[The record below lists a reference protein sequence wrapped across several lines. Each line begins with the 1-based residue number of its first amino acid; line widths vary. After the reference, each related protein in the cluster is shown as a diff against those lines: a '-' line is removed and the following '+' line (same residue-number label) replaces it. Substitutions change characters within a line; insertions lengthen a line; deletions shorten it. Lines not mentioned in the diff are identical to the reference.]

1 MSLALVPA
9 VNNIDAVYAQAFSG
23 PSIIVGLVLY
33 VLVVVALW
41 KVFTKAGH
49 PGILAIIPLVNLI
62 FLVKIAGYSGWLVL
76 LYLIPIVNVVFAIL
90 VAIKL
95 GANFGKGAVSSF
107 FLLWLIPIIGYFV
120 IGFGDAKYQKQA

>member
-76 LYLIPIVNVVFAIL
+76 LYLIPIVNIVFGIL

-95 GANFGKGAVSSF
+95 GANFGKGGVFSF